1 MSDLI
6 VMVYPTVAR
15 AEVVRQRLIELQKEH
30 LIALDDAVI
39 VTKAE
44 SAWIR
49 LDQLISTTAAG
60 ATSGGFW
67 PLFIGLLFLGSV
79 DGAVPAG
86 ASCALR
92 GALTEVGLNNAFANK
107 LAARLQP
114 GTAGLLLLIRLMT
127 TDRFLKEIESFGC
140 AVLKASID
148 ESKDQV
154 LRDAL
159 RLAEAAE
166 TGDAAPAALK
176 RQ

>member
-49 LDQLISTTAAG
+49 LDHLISTTAG
-60 ATSGGFW
+60 ATSGSFW
-67 PLFIGLLFLGSV
+67 ALFIGLLFLGSV
-79 DGAVPAG
+79 DGAVAAG
-86 ASCALR
+86 ASCKLR

-114 GTAGLLLLIRLMT
+114 GTAGLFLLIKLMT
-127 TDRFLKEIESFGC
+127 TDSFLREIESFGC
-140 AVLKASID
+140 AVPKTSID

-159 RLAEAAE
+159 RLTEAAE
-166 TGDAAPAALK
+166 TGGAARTALK
-176 RQ
+176 HQ